1 MKALAIP
8 LLLLAAPA
16 ATLAQ
21 TPAAAKPTPV
31 PVTLAITGALLHVGD
46 GTTIPG
52 ATIVV
57 SGERIVAAGA
67 GVVAPAGA
75 RVIDARNKVVTPG
88 LVDALSH
95 LGTSEIELVGETNE
109 FDAGEGAIRAAF
121 RIADAVDP
129 DSAVIPVSRM
139 EGVTSAVSVPEGGLV
154 RGQSAW
160 LRLTGNAA
168 TTILAAPAAMHASFG
183 ESGRGPAGGSRAGI
197 VRRLR
202 EALDDARLLRARAP
216 QFEENRLR
224 GLSAGRLDLLA
235 LLPVIDRKLVL
246 SVRADRASDI
256 RAALAFAREE
266 NLRLVIEGGAEAW
279 RVAPELAAAKVPVV
293 LKPTANLP
301 SSFDTLGARSD
312 AAALLHA
319 AGVTLVITS
328 SDTHNARTVRQ
339 EAGTAAAWGLP
350 RERAIAAITGAPAG
364 VFGAGDRVGRI
375 APGLLADLVVWSG
388 DPLEFSTEP
397 EHVLVGGVEMPRRSR
412 QTELLERYR
421 TLPPT
426 R

>member
-1 MKALAIP
+1 MNALVA
-8 LLLLAAPA
+8 LLVLAAPA
-16 ATLAQ
+16 ASP
-21 TPAAAKPTPV
+21 TPAPTPTPV
-31 PVTLAITGALLHVGD
+31 PIAITGALLHVGD
-46 GTTIPG
+46 GTTLAN
-52 ATIVV
+52 ATVIV
-57 SGERIVAAGA
+57 SGDRITAAGA
-67 GVVAPAGA
+67 GIAAPAGA

-88 LVDALSH
+88 LVDALNH
-95 LGTSEIELVGETNE
+95 LGTSEIELVEETNE
-109 FDAGEGAIRAAF
+109 FAQADGTAIRAAF
-121 RIADAVDP
+121 RVADAVDP
-129 DSAVIPVSRM
+129 DSAVIPVTRM

-160 LRLTGNAA
+160 LRLTGDAA
-168 TTILAAPAAMHASFG
+168 TTVLVAPAAMHASFDA
-183 ESGRGPAGGSRAGI
+183 SGRGAAGGRAGV

-224 GLSAGRLDLLA
+224 GLSASRLDLLA

-246 SVRADRASDI
+246 SVRANRASDI
-256 RAALAFAREE
+256 RSALAFAREE

-279 RVAPELAAAKVPVV
+279 RVAPELAAASVPVV

-319 AGVTLVITS
+319 AGVKVVIAS
-328 SDTHNARTVRQ
+328 VDTHNARTVRQ

-350 RERAIAAITGAPAG
+350 REQAIAAITGAPAD
-364 VFGAGDRVGRI
+364 VYGAANRVGRV
-375 APGLLADLVVWSG
+375 APGRLADLVVWSG
-388 DPLEFSTEP
+388 DPLELSTEP
-397 EHVLVGGVEMPRRSR
+397 EHVFVGGVEMPRRSR

-421 TLPPT
+421 TLPPK